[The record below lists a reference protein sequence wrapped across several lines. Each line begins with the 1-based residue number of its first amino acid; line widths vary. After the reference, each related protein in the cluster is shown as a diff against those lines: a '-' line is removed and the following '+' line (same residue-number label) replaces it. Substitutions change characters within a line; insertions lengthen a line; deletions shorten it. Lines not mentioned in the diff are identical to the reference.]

1 MGAVTLKLWF
11 STVMILCALTKLA
24 LRSKGGGEA
33 VVTHTFE
40 PNTLALTLLILVLGR
55 YRPLIPELG
64 RWRQGYK
71 VGGDG
76 ISATYCQPLI

>member
-1 MGAVTLKLWF
+1 M
-11 STVMILCALTKLA
+11 
-24 LRSKGGGEA
+24 
-33 VVTHTFE
+33 VTHTFE
-40 PNTLALTLLILVLGR
+40 PNTLALMPLTLVLGR

-76 ISATYCQPLI
+76 ISATFGRPLI